1 MQQLE
6 RGYQGVTHLSSA
18 PQDGQPLREATRRK
32 PTKRRRQPSGSCMTQ
47 DIWIYRIVVSTF
59 AGVLLITAASALVL
73 SWSGTDMPDTSSTLF
88 IALASG
94 AIGALAG
101 LLAPSPKG

>member
-6 RGYQGVTHLSSA
+6 RSYDGVTHLSSA
-18 PQDGQPLREATRRK
+18 PQEVQTLEKAARQK
-32 PTKRRRQPSGSCMTQ
+32 PTKRRRQSSGSCLTQ